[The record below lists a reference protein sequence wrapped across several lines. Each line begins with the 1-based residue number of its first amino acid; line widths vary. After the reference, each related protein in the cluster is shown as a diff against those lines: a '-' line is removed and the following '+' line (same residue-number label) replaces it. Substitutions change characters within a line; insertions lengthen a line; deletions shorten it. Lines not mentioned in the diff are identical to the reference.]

1 MKNKYNLKVIQD
13 KLNRCRNVKLEDVSL
28 ENVDEITDIKIDRWK
43 PSNEIILEFLMEVKN
58 PYIFKVN
65 EKLVRMRF
73 SDTDKIADD
82 YLTSVLKNLYR

>member
-1 MKNKYNLKVIQD
+1 
-13 KLNRCRNVKLEDVSL
+13 
-28 ENVDEITDIKIDRWK
+28 
-43 PSNEIILEFLMEVKN
+43 MEVKN